1 MQAHEFDV
9 AATLAEGHE
18 LDADRAAR
26 VTGGRLKR
34 TNGEFSAGLA
44 AADLKRT
51 RDMPTSTRQSLV
63 EAVIITL
70 KPEFRLEGP
79 THECNITESR

>member
-9 AATLAEGHE
+9 TATLAEGHE
-18 LDADRAAR
+18 RDADRVAR
-26 VTGGRLKR
+26 VAGGRLKR

-51 RDMPTSTRQSLV
+51 RDMPTSIRQSLV
-63 EAVIITL
+63 ESVVITL
-70 KPEFRLEGP
+70 KLEFRLECP
-79 THECNITESR
+79 THEYNFTEGR